1 MRDMS
6 GVHYAPLSN
15 SFKLGKN
22 VDVNYMVAFER
33 PEQG

>member
-1 MRDMS
+1 MS

-15 SFKLGKN
+15 SFKLGN